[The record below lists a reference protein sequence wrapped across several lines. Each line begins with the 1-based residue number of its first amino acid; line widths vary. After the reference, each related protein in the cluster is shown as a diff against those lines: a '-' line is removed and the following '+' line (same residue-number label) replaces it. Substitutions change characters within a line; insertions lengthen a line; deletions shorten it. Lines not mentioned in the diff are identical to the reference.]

1 MLLAVDFVMQVIT
14 RWKVLNCFNQVDKQ
28 ARRSICL
35 LLLHLPKRICKTVLP
50 SVYEDLDNLPHSW
63 HQIPLRPAL

>member
-28 ARRSICL
+28 ARRSNM
-35 LLLHLPKRICKTVLP
+35 PVASAFT
-50 SVYEDLDNLPHSW
+50 
-63 HQIPLRPAL
+63 